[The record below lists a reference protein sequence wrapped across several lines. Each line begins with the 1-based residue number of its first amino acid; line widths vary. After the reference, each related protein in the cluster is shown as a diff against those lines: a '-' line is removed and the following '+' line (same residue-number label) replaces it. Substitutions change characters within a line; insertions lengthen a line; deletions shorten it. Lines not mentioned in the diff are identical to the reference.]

1 MSGKFLS
8 IAKTNATI
16 LFDAAQSWI
25 DGRVIR
31 LSAGIAYYSLFAL
44 VPVLLLAVSFA
55 SIFLD
60 REMVNAEVEQAISE
74 VLGSDA
80 ANSLLS
86 ALDDQRLTSEEA
98 AIQLVSFGILLF
110 AATLL
115 FVAWKEVV
123 DLIWDIPRERGVR
136 ASVRRRVF
144 GLLAVL
150 GSGVLLTLVLIAEA
164 LVASLGGLISFG
176 AFDLLITI
184 TGSIL
189 PALIGAVFLAILFK
203 YTPDALVAWRS
214 VWLAAAVTMGMLAVG
229 AWGYGI
235 YLASYGWRSAAGVA
249 GSLFLGL
256 VFVYYAAMILMYGME
271 IVKEK
276 HILVGLASENQVDG
290 SGASTSV

>member
-8 IAKTNATI
+8 TARANVMI
-16 LFDAAQSWI
+16 LSDAARSWI

-60 REMVNAEVEQAISE
+60 TEMVNAEVEQAISE
-74 VLGSDA
+74 VLGSDV

-86 ALDDQRLTSEEA
+86 ALEETRLTNEEA
-98 AIQLVSFGILLF
+98 AIQLVSFGVLLF
-110 AATLL
+110 TATLL

-123 DLIWDIPRERGVR
+123 DLIWDIPRERGVK
-136 ASVRRRVF
+136 ASLRRRVF

-164 LVASLGGLISFG
+164 LIASLGRFISFG

-189 PALIGAVFLAILFK
+189 PAVIGAVFLAILFK
-203 YTPDALVAWRS
+203 YTPDAMVAWRS
-214 VWLAAAVTMGMLAVG
+214 VWLAAAVTMALLAIG

-235 YLASYGWRSAAGVA
+235 YLSSYGLRSAAGVA
-249 GSLFLGL
+249 GSVFLGL
-256 VFVYYAAMILMYGME
+256 ALVYYAAMILMYGME

-276 HILVGLASENQVDG
+276 HVLAGLAYENQADG
-290 SGASTSV
+290 SGANTSV